1 MSEYANII
9 VLVEGQTEEKFV
21 KEVLAPYLAEKNI
34 FMTPIVLSKPGVKGG
49 DVKFS
54 RAKKD
59 IGLHIKQRNDV
70 WITLLIDFYGIKEWP
85 GLEEAS
91 SKSLHTDKSNSINR
105 ATMDELNK
113 LYSEYRI
120 EERFI
125 PYISMYEFEALL
137 FSDAKILSEKMN
149 VDIFEILKIINQ
161 CGEPENINNNPNTA
175 PSKRLEKLSDRFKKT
190 TTGIDIA
197 KSIGIPKMR
206 EACTLFNEWLNRL
219 ESLTQ

>member
-1 MSEYANII
+1 
-9 VLVEGQTEEKFV
+9 
-21 KEVLAPYLAEKNI
+21 
-34 FMTPIVLSKPGVKGG
+34 
-49 DVKFS
+49 
-54 RAKKD
+54 
-59 IGLHIKQRNDV
+59 NDV

-149 VDIFEILKIINQ
+149 VDISEILKIINQ